1 MATFLSWTLA
11 AVPAFLALAALIAAV
26 SLAIAWWR
34 ARRAGWRPALAETF
48 PDALLLVALAA
59 IAVLT
64 LGDPMGPQPD
74 RINLVPFRDQL
85 WAIAGQV
92 EPGIAAATLAANVLL
107 FVPLGAA
114 LAARH
119 PERSGWWLVAV
130 AAGISLAVECAQ
142 AIMDIGRL
150 ADVTD
155 VIANAAG
162 AALGAA
168 LWGAVSVGDR
178 VNERS
183 T

>member
-1 MATFLSWTLA
+1 VGTFVSWILA
-11 AVPAFLALAALIAAV
+11 AVPAFLASAGLILAV
-26 SLAIAWWR
+26 SLLIAGRR
-34 ARRAGWRPALAETF
+34 ARRDGWRAALDATF

-74 RINLVPFRDQL
+74 RINLIPFRDQL
-85 WAIAGQV
+85 WALEGQV
-92 EPGIAAATLAANVLL
+92 EPAIAAATLAANVLL
-107 FVPLGAA
+107 FMPLGAA

-119 PERSGWWLVAV
+119 PERSGWWLVGV
-130 AAGISLAVECAQ
+130 AAGVSLAVEVAQ
-142 AIMDIGRL
+142 ALMDLGRL

-155 VIANAAG
+155 VIANTAG

-168 LWGAVSVGDR
+168 LWGIISPKDR
-178 VNERS
+178 AKERS